1 MKTIMKIVR
10 NDDLVQYN
18 PKGHYNMLA
27 RRAHSAELTGTK
39 YLTIGLSVFNP
50 GGGAEA
56 SIVPEGMEL
65 VYFIIDGEMEL
76 TTPEGVTTL
85 TTGDSA
91 VFMAGDERSVVNR
104 TNTVARMLVIS
115 AKDPK

>member
-1 MKTIMKIVR
+1 MKIVR
-10 NDDLVQYN
+10 NDELVQYN

-56 SIVPEGMEL
+56 STVPEGMEL
-65 VYFIIDGEMEL
+65 VYYIVDGEMEL
-76 TTPEGVTTL
+76 TTPEEVTIL
-85 TTGDSA
+85 EAGDSA
-91 VFMAGDERSVVNR
+91 VFKAGDVRSVVNKS
-104 TNTVARMLVIS
+104 NTVSSMLVIS
-115 AKDPK
+115 AKDPQ